1 MGIFIED
8 ERQQRAGLFLRDVR
22 YRIHGYF
29 DFIPPEA
36 RKENHSALP
45 ELWADQQEQA
55 EIVKMDETPRQ
66 VCCHVSKTAKKKGN
80 AFPDLTWAAENLP
93 VTLDWSIQMQDLIE
107 PINEPWDLGYML
119 YDMDFEHDVN
129 NPKPLF
135 FRAQLNKG
143 VINTDRR
150 EVEIRG

>member
-1 MGIFIED
+1 
-8 ERQQRAGLFLRDVR
+8 
-22 YRIHGYF
+22 
-29 DFIPPEA
+29 
-36 RKENHSALP
+36 
-45 ELWADQQEQA
+45 
-55 EIVKMDETPRQ
+55 MDETPAKYAAMFQRR
-66 VCCHVSKTAKKKGN
+66 AKKGQCFHRPYLGCREF
-80 AFPDLTWAAENLP
+80 ACDFRLVDPDE
-93 VTLDWSIQMQDLIE
+93 DLIE
-107 PINEPWDLGYML
+107 PINETRDLGYML